1 MLLGQGVDAKGE
13 EIEQAVIP
21 EGSHGELAHVGLLL
35 QQVVE
40 HPLHQDV
47 GGGDQRLG
55 QLAELLMERLDQ
67 AIPFGAREVG
77 PFTQVAGRTVTGNG
91 LFEARFSLLTDRQ
104 FRQCSDQGD
113 MTDGRGEQGGGEVQA
128 RLLVFT
134 RHGDEV
140 LGGHGTV
147 DGEDLHAPGLL
158 LQVEGIRR
166 GEAACHQERVHMA
179 AHQHPGQL
187 LFGVRIVLRAD
198 DEQLISLGAGPL
210 LQALGELGVT
220 GVFEVGQDEAEGAGL
235 AAAQGSGAA
244 VRLIVVGMDHGHHLV
259 AGCLAD
265 AVLIG
270 LAIDH
275 IAGGGA
281 RDTGQRGDF
290 IQFHHVG
297 SV

>member
-1 MLLGQGVDAKGE
+1 
-13 EIEQAVIP
+13 
-21 EGSHGELAHVGLLL
+21 
-35 QQVVE
+35 
-40 HPLHQDV
+40 
-47 GGGDQRLG
+47 
-55 QLAELLMERLDQ
+55 
-67 AIPFGAREVG
+67 
-77 PFTQVAGRTVTGNG
+77 
-91 LFEARFSLLTDRQ
+91 
-104 FRQCSDQGD
+104 
-113 MTDGRGEQGGGEVQA
+113 
-128 RLLVFT
+128 
-134 RHGDEV
+134 
-140 LGGHGTV
+140 
-147 DGEDLHAPGLL
+147 
-158 LQVEGIRR
+158 
-166 GEAACHQERVHMA
+166 MA

-187 LFGVRIVLRAD
+187 LFGIRIVLRAD
-198 DEQLISLGAGPL
+198 NEQLISLAASPL

-235 AAAQGSGAA
+235 AAAQGGGAA